1 MSHKEISQMIKKS
14 RDNPA
19 DIKCVWRQSRPVLI
33 DERNIDNA
41 YIHKLRKDIGN
52 KIKEELASSELTNN
66 SNIEQL
72 AEEYKK
78 LIITQ
83 YDESEIQQ
91 LEQDVIEL
99 NQIFKDINMMIM
111 EQSPLLDNIEMNIMS
126 ADSAVQSGVE
136 QIKKAE
142 TLQKKASNK
151 LKYLVGTLAA
161 VGGIIGIGLGL
172 RFR

>member
-19 DIKCVWRQSRPVLI
+19 DIKLQ
-33 DERNIDNA
+33 
-41 YIHKLRKDIGN
+41 KDIGN
-52 KIKEELASSELTNN
+52 RIKEELASSELPNN

-72 AEEYKK
+72 AEEYRD

-83 YDESEIQQ
+83 YDENEIQQ

-161 VGGIIGIGLGL
+161 VGGIIGIGLIPIL
-172 RFR
+172 RNR

>member
-19 DIKCVWRQSRPVLI
+19 DIK
-33 DERNIDNA
+33 
-41 YIHKLRKDIGN
+41 LRKDIGN
-52 KIKEELASSELTNN
+52 RIKEELASSELTNN

-72 AEEYKK
+72 AEEYKN

-83 YDESEIQQ
+83 YDENEIQQ

-151 LKYLVGTLAA
+151 LKYLIGTLAA
-161 VGGIIGIGLGL
+161 VGGIIGIGLIPIL
-172 RFR
+172 RNR

>member
-19 DIKCVWRQSRPVLI
+19 DIK
-33 DERNIDNA
+33 
-41 YIHKLRKDIGN
+41 LRKDIGN
-52 KIKEELASSELTNN
+52 RIKEELASSELTNN

-72 AEEYKK
+72 AEEYKN

-83 YDESEIQQ
+83 YDESEIQK

-161 VGGIIGIGLGL
+161 VGGIIGIGLIPIL
-172 RFR
+172 RNR